1 MKKSIFHWETRK
13 RILSMI
19 MHKCMCE
26 ELGKCPFLS
35 KHYLCATFHRL
46 FHIKINK
53 WFFAHFKTP
62 AGLNSI
68 YNKRRGE

>member
-1 MKKSIFHWETRK
+1 
-13 RILSMI
+13 
-19 MHKCMCE
+19 MCE